1 MPLVYDPPPIYR
13 GGPRHA
19 PTPALSHQT
28 CPASFQRSFP
38 SVFPPRS
45 SLCSDEDEDEQMFTV
60 GSSEIP
66 VFSSSDTRSHIDAAT
81 PSISHL
87 LSAHGEVTVH
97 KLQVRIGDSAEF
109 GIQDCCCQACLDSWG
124 TPLTQSNR
132 SPDKLARM
140 SNVEDVTMIDWIS
153 ALRHS
158 FLFELCI
165 DKAEFLPSTHRWDA
179 PPQRHGCPVD
189 GAQCSAVRH
198 NHSEWRCTWAYRRL
212 SISLHLGDVVLA
224 HNGAL
229 SALLDSATQSINGL
243 LQLRSALADDWASSS
258 WRICSPARRRSS
270 PHLQLHKHTGD
281 ANVVAHARDASRTT
295 DAPRGQQHYR
305 NGDGYGVED
314 GNEHQYHGNGDGNAS
329 GNGGGDEDGDGNGDD
344 GDDDGDGG

>member
-198 NHSEWRCTWAYRRL
+198 NHSEWRCTWAYRRC
-212 SISLHLGDVVLA
+212 
-224 HNGAL
+224 GARWP
-229 SALLDSATQSINGL
+229 TIGH
-243 LQLRSALADDWASSS
+243 
-258 WRICSPARRRSS
+258 RRRGGSAPPPGAGA
-270 PHLQLHKHTGD
+270 PHIFSFISIQAMLTLSHTR
-281 ANVVAHARDASRTT
+281 ATRRARLTRPAGSNIIEMEMDMELKMEMNTNIMEMEMEMQVEMEVEMKMEMGTEMMETMMEMGAC
-295 DAPRGQQHYR
+295 RGPP
-305 NGDGYGVED
+305 
-314 GNEHQYHGNGDGNAS
+314 A
-329 GNGGGDEDGDGNGDD
+329 
-344 GDDDGDGG
+344 